1 MNLEEFKSHKIK
13 QKLKIDD
20 QKFSKIFVF
29 IDFANVNNWF
39 TEDVRD
45 WDDNVLSIDKTLSID
60 IEKLFD
66 FVKCFSN
73 HARFYYGHDPQNKN
87 SMKFLGK
94 SKYVFGEKMVFT
106 KPLQQI
112 KHYLKAEEK
121 SIVTRNIKHDNDGDY
136 IYLPKCNFDVEIS
149 VDAIRLMNK
158 YDTFCLFSS
167 DADFISLVKFLKNNR
182 KNIIL
187 IKGGY
192 VQHQL
197 KSNSD
202 LVVNA
207 QDIKSYI
214 AYIKQKSGYLARSCG

>member
-39 TEDVRD
+39 TEDVSD

-66 FVKCFSN
+66 FVKCFFN

-87 SMKFLGK
+87 S
-94 SKYVFGEKMVFT
+94 
-106 KPLQQI
+106 I
-112 KHYLKAEEK
+112 
-121 SIVTRNIKHDNDGDY
+121 
-136 IYLPKCNFDVEIS
+136 
-149 VDAIRLMNK
+149 
-158 YDTFCLFSS
+158 CLFSS
-167 DADFISLVKFLKNNR
+167 DADFISLIKFLKNNR
-182 KNIIL
+182 KKIIL

-192 VQHQL
+192 VQYSL
-197 KSNSD
+197 KANSD

-207 QDIKSYI
+207 QDIKRYI
-214 AYIKQKSGYLARSCG
+214 ACIKQKSGYLARSCG